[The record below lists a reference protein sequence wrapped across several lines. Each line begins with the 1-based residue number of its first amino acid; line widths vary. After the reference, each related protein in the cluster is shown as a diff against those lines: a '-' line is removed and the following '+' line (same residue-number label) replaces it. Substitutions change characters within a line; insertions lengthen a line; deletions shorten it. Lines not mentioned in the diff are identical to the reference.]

1 MLPVFPRPRTA
12 VLGSVESFMQSRPRG
27 ITVQWIPFLVCT
39 RRARLGRLLNI
50 PAGSEQPGGGAFF
63 PFSITLASLLSDT
76 FRVTLFD

>member
-1 MLPVFPRPRTA
+1 M
-12 VLGSVESFMQSRPRG
+12 
-27 ITVQWIPFLVCT
+27 QWIPFLVCT